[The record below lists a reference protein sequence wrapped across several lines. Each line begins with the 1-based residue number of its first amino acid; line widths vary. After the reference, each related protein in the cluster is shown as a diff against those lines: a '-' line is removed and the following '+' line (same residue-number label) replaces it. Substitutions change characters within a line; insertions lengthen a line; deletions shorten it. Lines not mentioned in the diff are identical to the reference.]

1 MATKRLV
8 SKNVEKKL
16 FLHNTYTS
24 FQYNFLKTKKQEL
37 NMKRLVMGAVAA
49 AVLAT
54 SGLAADYTLKFSH
67 VVSDNTP
74 KGKAARFFEQRLEE
88 LSGGKIDVQVY
99 PSSQLYKD
107 NAVLK
112 AIRLDSVQMAAPSFS
127 KFGKIVPQLSI
138 FDLPFLFRDTNHL
151 HAVQDGTV
159 GEKLKGLVTKKGI
172 VALSFWD
179 NGFKQLSSSKK
190 ALIAPS
196 DAKGQK
202 FRIMSSKVLE
212 AQFHAVGANPQM
224 MPFSEVYSGLQQGVI
239 DGQENT
245 NSNIFTKKFYEVQKY
260 LTVTNHGY
268 LGYLVV
274 MSKKFWNKLPAD
286 LQANVKQAMKEATD
300 EERRLAQELND
311 SQFAKIKE
319 YAAKSGKL
327 EIINL
332 SADQIGAWRT
342 AVSKIYP
349 EFYSKKTIGED
360 LIKET
365 INTK

>member
-1 MATKRLV
+1 M
-8 SKNVEKKL
+8 KK
-16 FLHNTYTS
+16 
-24 FQYNFLKTKKQEL
+24 
-37 NMKRLVMGAVAA
+37 LVMGAVAA

-74 KGKAARFFEQRLEE
+74 KGKAARFFEKRLEE

-127 KFGKIVPQLSI
+127 KFGKIVPNLAL
-138 FDLPFLFRDTNHL
+138 FDLPFLFNDMGHL
-151 HAVQDGTV
+151 HRVQDGEV
-159 GEKLKGLVTKKGI
+159 GEKLKAMVTKKGI

-179 NGFKQLSSSKK
+179 NHFKQLSSSKK
-190 ALIAPS
+190 ALITPD

-212 AQFHAVGANPQM
+212 AQFHSVGANPQM

-245 NSNIFTKKFYEVQKY
+245 NSNIFTKKFHEVQKY
-260 LTVTNHGY
+260 LTITNHGY

-286 LQANVKQAMKEATD
+286 LQANVTQAMKEAT
-300 EERRLAQELND
+300 
-311 SQFAKIKE
+311 IKE
-319 YAAKSGKL
+319 REYAEDLNTKQFNEIKAYAEKTGNL

-332 SADQIGAWRT
+332 TAEQKAAWKT

-349 EFYSKKTIGED
+349 EFYSDRKIGKD
-360 LIKET
+360 LIEGAL
-365 INTK
+365 NTK